1 MKKLIYS
8 SLVMVVLGVSFVFA
22 SGVNQ
27 AEIDRVTGPGVG
39 LKESDYTERIYAY
52 GSLITGI
59 TGNEVVEANALDHA
73 PVAVESTIKNPINNY
88 AIDMGPTS
96 NYYVAN
102 YVLHNTNDNG
112 PGKGLVTNLF
122 ASSQIYGGGPG
133 MEIEEAMV
141 SAMNGTEDVSKKIE
155 YAGPGAGIN
164 YVSNGE
170 GPTVSNVVVS
180 PSDYIAIINL
190 TPKEASV
197 DVINRKKNKTNIN
210 K

>member
-8 SLVMVVLGVSFVFA
+8 SLIMMVFGVNFVFA

-39 LKESDYTERIYAY
+39 LTEVLETQRIYSY

-59 TGNEVVEANALDHA
+59 EGNEVVAANALDNA
-73 PVAVESTIKNPINNY
+73 PVTVESTIMNPINNY

-96 NYYVAN
+96 NYYAAN
-102 YVLHNTNDNG
+102 YVLHSIDDNG
-112 PGKGLVTNLF
+112 PGEGIITNLF

-133 MEIEEAMV
+133 MEIESTVV
-141 SAMNGTEDVSKKIE
+141 SAMSGTEDVSKKIE
-155 YAGPGAGIN
+155 YTGPGAGIT
-164 YVSNGE
+164 YTSNGE

-180 PSDYIAIINL
+180 PSDYIVMLNL

-197 DVINRKKNKTNIN
+197 DIINRKKNIVN